1 MFVVTSRELKRIEG
15 LSRSPIYAMLNESIC
30 GVATIR
36 SNNAIDFVKSK
47 FQESHDMHSRAF
59 WGFLASSRWLSFRL
73 DFLMFINCSVAC
85 VLAVFFGRQ
94 DWFRIDP
101 VLFGLAISMLLQIGP
116 IFLWTI
122 RQSAEVVNQMVCVE
136 RVSEYSQLESEADLQ
151 TETDEDIPFWP
162 VSGIIQVQNLSIR
175 YRKTLPLSLK
185 GVTFDVPCGKRIGVV
200 GRTGSGKSTLVQALF
215 RILEAEEG
223 KIIIDSVDIA
233 TMGLHKLRKCISV
246 INQVPV
252 LFSGCTVREN
262 LDPFNN
268 FSDDEIVNALTDVQM
283 IEAIGAL
290 PFGINSQVAE
300 SGTNFSVGERQ
311 LLCLARALL
320 QKSKILVLDE
330 PTANVDN
337 RTDKLLQDAVNKS
350 FAGSTIISVAH
361 RLDSVIENDLILVL
375 GDGEVLEYG
384 SPSEL
389 ILLNG
394 QFASMVNDTG
404 VEMAKELKRRAFAGI
419 RS

>member
-1 MFVVTSRELKRIEG
+1 M
-15 LSRSPIYAMLNESIC
+15 
-30 GVATIR
+30 
-36 SNNAIDFVKSK
+36 
-47 FQESHDMHSRAF
+47 
-59 WGFLASSRWLSFRL
+59 
-73 DFLMFINCSVAC
+73 
-85 VLAVFFGRQ
+85 
-94 DWFRIDP
+94 
-101 VLFGLAISMLLQIGP
+101 
-116 IFLWTI
+116 
-122 RQSAEVVNQMVCVE
+122 
-136 RVSEYSQLESEADLQ
+136 
-151 TETDEDIPFWP
+151 
-162 VSGIIQVQNLSIR
+162 
-175 YRKTLPLSLK
+175 
-185 GVTFDVPCGKRIGVV
+185 
-200 GRTGSGKSTLVQALF
+200 VQALF

-223 KIIIDSVDIA
+223 MIIIDSVDIA

-262 LDPFNN
+262 LDPFHK
-268 FSDDEIVNALTDVQM
+268 FSDNEIVDALTDVQM
-283 IEAIGAL
+283 IDAIDAL

-337 RTDKLLQDAVNKS
+337 RTDTLLQEAVNKS

-375 GDGEVLEYG
+375 GAGEVQEYG

-394 QFASMVNDTG
+394 QFTSMVDDTG
-404 VEMAKELKRRAFAGI
+404 VEMAKELKRRAFAGT